1 VRLLIPPKFPH
12 IPWNDEPVLYE
23 TLEDPEGLPASMSSI
38 GSGFPEHWK
47 HSSFQP
53 LQDLFTALRSM
64 AGYTVLVYNHCQG
77 VATQSLGTLTDHRN
91 SVQHRV
97 LSLPPYPNEQCGFL
111 PPCPYEQCSEPI
123 YQLYESTR
131 LAAQMYSLLCV
142 YPYPPGPAPFG
153 ELAIR
158 LRKELSS
165 LNPKAITDQ
174 ESRLLL
180 WILVMG
186 AIMTLGTLDRF
197 YFISILSTVSSQLQ
211 IESWQEMKSILV
223 AFLWLDMTND
233 IDGRDIWDELNHPS
247 SKHSGS
253 TRFNSPCPS
262 LVPSLDMTIR
272 TRSTSATEI
281 EEIPAADQP
290 FSIPS

>member
-1 VRLLIPPKFPH
+1 
-12 IPWNDEPVLYE
+12 
-23 TLEDPEGLPASMSSI
+23 
-38 GSGFPEHWK
+38 
-47 HSSFQP
+47 
-53 LQDLFTALRSM
+53 
-64 AGYTVLVYNHCQG
+64 
-77 VATQSLGTLTDHRN
+77 
-91 SVQHRV
+91 
-97 LSLPPYPNEQCGFL
+97 
-111 PPCPYEQCSEPI
+111 
-123 YQLYESTR
+123 
-131 LAAQMYSLLCV
+131 
-142 YPYPPGPAPFG
+142 
-153 ELAIR
+153 
-158 LRKELSS
+158 
-165 LNPKAITDQ
+165 
-174 ESRLLL
+174 
-180 WILVMG
+180 MG

-233 IDGRDIWDELNHPS
+233 IDGRDIWDELNHLS

-272 TRSTSATEI
+272 TRSTSATET